1 MVPEVLTTE
10 RFVLRRFNRR
20 DSEALWRAVA
30 DSLPEL
36 SKWMPWAHPN
46 YARDEAAAYIRDS
59 NQSWKEGRAYD
70 FTIRTPNDPERHIG
84 NVSIWQ
90 VSRLGRVA
98 EIGYWIRTSDTSTGA
113 ATEVTR
119 RMIDVGFHELSMH
132 KINLRIAEGNRA
144 SERVAEKLGFSR
156 EGVLREELYI
166 RDQWVDHTLYSLLE
180 QEWRELKRAAKR
192 SRSES

>member
-20 DSEALWRAVA
+20 DAEALWRAVD

-36 SKWMPWAHPN
+36 NQWMPWAHLN

-70 FTIRTPNDPERHIG
+70 FAIRTAADPDRHVG

-119 RMIDVGFHELSMH
+119 RMIDVGFAELSMH
-132 KINLRIAEGNRA
+132 KINLRIAAGNRA
-144 SERVAEKLGFSR
+144 SERVAEKLGFTR

-166 RDQWVDHTLYSLLE
+166 RDRWVDHSLYSLLE
-180 QEWRELKRAAKR
+180 HEWREAKRAAR
-192 SRSES
+192 L